1 MLYSG
6 NEQTPRMGDP
16 APAPFPERRT
26 FTRRIDCAERARAP
40 HALAAADPHG
50 RERRAAP
57 RGGRRMD
64 ID

>member
-6 NEQTPRMGDP
+6 NESTPRMGDP
-16 APAPFPERRT
+16 ARAPSGERRT
-26 FTRRIDCAERARAP
+26 FTRRIDCAEHGRARQAFE
-40 HALAAADPHG
+40 AADRHG

-57 RGGRRMD
+57 GGRRRMD